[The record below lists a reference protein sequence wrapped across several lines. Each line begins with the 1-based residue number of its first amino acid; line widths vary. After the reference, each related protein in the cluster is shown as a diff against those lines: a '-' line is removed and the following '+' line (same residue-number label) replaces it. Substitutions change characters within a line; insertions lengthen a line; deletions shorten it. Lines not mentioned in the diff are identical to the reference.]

1 MSPGGRSDTIGFLRE
16 AVARIEA
23 GGSSLENKGL
33 EDEATRAEARL
44 RRRSAFFEI
53 APRTVGDSPA
63 AAGFALMAAI
73 RLAASRLGAGEG
85 GPILWIADEFALLES
100 GVPHAPCLRLH
111 GIGWGDFVLMRLPR
125 KADVFLALEE
135 AIRARAFA
143 AIVCEPSGL
152 AEADARMIARRLAPA
167 ARASGARAILLRP
180 PVGPR
185 APFVAPTPMRFEVA
199 ARPAPR
205 PAAGRRPLPGF
216 AAWRVRWTGPPGS
229 LPGLEPDSVHDVDL
243 SGEDFLSAALSL
255 RLPVSL
261 DGASPD
267 HRAA

>member
-1 MSPGGRSDTIGFLRE
+1 MSPGGRSDRIDFLRE

-33 EDEATRAEARL
+33 EDEATRAEARV

-53 APRTVGDSPA
+53 APAAMADGPA
-63 AAGFALMAAI
+63 AAGFALMAA
-73 RLAASRLGAGEG
+73 SRLGAGQG
-85 GPILWIADEFALLES
+85 GPILWIAEEFALLES
-100 GVPHAPCLRLH
+100 GVPHAPGLGLH
-111 GIGWGDFVLMRLPR
+111 GVGWADFVLMRLPR
-125 KADVFLALEE
+125 RADVFVALEE

-152 AEADARMIARRLAPA
+152 AESDARMIARRLAPA

-180 PVGPR
+180 PAGPR

-229 LPGLEPDSVHDVDL
+229 LPGLEPGSVHDVDL

-255 RLPVSL
+255 RLPFGL
-261 DGASPD
+261 DGASAD

>member
-1 MSPGGRSDTIGFLRE
+1 MSPGGRSDRTGFLRE

-23 GGSSLENKGL
+23 GGSAIENKGL
-33 EDEATRAEARL
+33 EDESMRAQARV

-53 APRTVGDSPA
+53 APAAMGDAPA
-63 AAGFALMAAI
+63 AAGFALMAA
-73 RLAASRLGAGEG
+73 SRFGVEAG
-85 GPILWIADEFALLES
+85 GPILWIAEEFALLES
-100 GVPHAPCLRLH
+100 GVPHAPGLGLH
-111 GIGWGDFVLMRLPR
+111 GVGWGDFVLMRMPR
-125 KADVFLALEE
+125 RADVFLALEE

-152 AEADARMIARRLAPA
+152 AESDARMIARRLAPA

-180 PVGPR
+180 PAGPS

-229 LPGLEPDSVHDVDL
+229 LPGLEPGSVHDVDL

-255 RLPVSL
+255 RLPFSL
-261 DGASPD
+261 DSAGAD

>member
-1 MSPGGRSDTIGFLRE
+1 MSPGGRSDRIDFLRE

-33 EDEATRAEARL
+33 EDEATRAEARV

-53 APRTVGDSPA
+53 APAAMSDGPA
-63 AAGFALMAAI
+63 AAGFALM
-73 RLAASRLGAGEG
+73 AASRLGAGEG
-85 GPILWIADEFALLES
+85 GPILWIAEEFALLES
-100 GVPHAPCLRLH
+100 GVPHAPGLGLH
-111 GIGWGDFVLMRLPR
+111 GVGWGDFVLMRLPR
-125 KADVFLALEE
+125 RADVFLALEE

-143 AIVCEPSGL
+143 AIVCEPAGL
-152 AEADARMIARRLAPA
+152 AESDARMFARRLAPA

-180 PVGPR
+180 PAGPR

-229 LPGLEPDSVHDVDL
+229 LPGLEPGSVHDVDL

-255 RLPVSL
+255 RLPFGM
-261 DGASPD
+261 DGASPAC
-267 HRAA
+267 RVA

>member
-1 MSPGGRSDTIGFLRE
+1 MSPSGRSERIGFLRE

-33 EDEATRAEARL
+33 EDEATRAEARV
-44 RRRSAFFEI
+44 RRRAAFFEI
-53 APRTVGDSPA
+53 APKTVADSPA
-63 AAGFALMAAI
+63 AAGFALM
-73 RLAASRLGAGEG
+73 AASRLGAGEG
-85 GPILWIADEFALLES
+85 GPILWIAEEFALLES
-100 GVPHAPCLRLH
+100 GVPHAPGLALH
-111 GIGWGDFVLMRLPR
+111 GVGWGDFVLMRLPR
-125 KADVFLALEE
+125 RADVFLALEE

-152 AEADARMIARRLAPA
+152 AESDARMIARRLAPA

-180 PVGPR
+180 PAGPR

-229 LPGLEPDSVHDVDL
+229 LPGLEPGSVHDVDL

-255 RLPVSL
+255 RLPFGL
-261 DGASPD
+261 DGAGADS
-267 HRAA
+267 RAA